1 MFQSTGIGPFY
12 YIKLEEFKELFLLLK
27 EYIQKQ
33 KETMTLGAAE
43 NMTKVFF
50 AATMGLVLL
59 FLVGSALLLCSFAIA
74 FWIKEKTGSIVIGFS
89 SMAVVVLFLALM
101 VWLMRR
107 SLVLQPIARLMV
119 RIFLDTE
126 QVTDNNNQTP

>member
-1 MFQSTGIGPFY
+1 
-12 YIKLEEFKELFLLLK
+12 
-27 EYIQKQ
+27 
-33 KETMTLGAAE
+33 
-43 NMTKVFF
+43 
-50 AATMGLVLL
+50 MGLVLL

-89 SMAVVVLFLALM
+89 SMAGVVLSLALM